1 MGWTFWGFVEYVKW
15 YFMLHCAIICGL
27 CYMFILDP
35 SDMLYFIL
43 HHVILYYGVELF
55 HVMLLD
61 VMVIVSW

>member
-1 MGWTFWGFVEYVKW
+1 
-15 YFMLHCAIICGL
+15 
-27 CYMFILDP
+27 MFILDP